1 MERVARAIPARQ
13 RVKPGSLLA
22 ARAATEYLYVS
33 QDMRRILLVAGSLFG
48 TLVVLWVLLV
58 VLRVIQLPFY

>member
-1 MERVARAIPARQ
+1 MERVARAVPARQ
-13 RVKPGSLLA
+13 RVKAGSLLA

-48 TLVVLWVLLV
+48 TLAVLWLLLV
-58 VLRVIQLPFY
+58 VLRVIALPFY